1 MIIGLGTDLCDIHR
15 FTKVL
20 NRHGERF
27 LARVF
32 TLEERAYAE
41 RRPAN
46 FAATLAKRFAAKEAM
61 SKALGTGMSAGV
73 RWRDIG
79 VVRAQ
84 YGPPTITLS
93 GAALKRLEMLTPKG
107 MKAHIHVSL
116 TDEMPLAQAHVIL
129 EAVPL

>member
-1 MIIGLGTDLCDIHR
+1 MIIGLGTDLCDINR

-20 NRHGERF
+20 DRHGERF
-27 LARVF
+27 LTRIF
-32 TLEERAYAE
+32 TSEERAYAA

-61 SKALGTGMSAGV
+61 SKALGTGMSAGI

-79 VVRAQ
+79 VVRAK
-84 YGPPTITLS
+84 YGPPTIMLA
-93 GAALKRLEMLTPKG
+93 GAALKRLETLTPKG
-107 MKAHIHVSL
+107 MKARIHLSL